1 MQLLIHSLWQKITQR
16 FNRREYPIRTFTLE
30 GDVLISIQQIAV
42 KEKKREDQVAQ
53 DLVEQAILFRQ
64 QAEYF
69 LAKWK
74 GLSPREQ
81 HVVALCCLGYNNS
94 EIAEHLSIS
103 LNTVKSHIRN
113 ACQGLGVQSKS
124 DLRKMLAEWDFSGWE
139 MPGSPYD

>member
-1 MQLLIHSLWQKITQR
+1 MQLLIHSLWQRITQR
-16 FNRREYPIRTFTLE
+16 FSRREHLIRTFTLE
-30 GDVLISIQQIAV
+30 GDVLISLQQIAV

-53 DLVEQAILFRQ
+53 DLVEQAILSRQ

-69 LAKWK
+69 LARWK

-81 HVVALCCLGYNNS
+81 HVVAPCCLGYNNS

-124 DLRKMLAEWDFSGWE
+124 DLRKMLAEWDFSSWDL
-139 MPGSPYD
+139 PRSPYD